1 MSKTDIRLGSLISF
15 DSEREAD
22 IIEFVQDLTSQHKLG
37 RFIGYLLRLACET
50 PETLQYRE
58 KLNPILKEM
67 NDLGITPRRD
77 AMFKQFSKEILD
89 LKNKINDIYVISEK
103 LYTLALARK
112 ALGLED
118 RAKELLAAQF
128 VVRRQ
133 TALLESK
140 LGTSSL
146 LYTYESDSMRDVQ
159 KKADEIL
166 EVILETY
173 GDLLNDVKVAG
184 AVGDVEAVGA
194 VEAVETVG
202 ENSKVGNNSSSKLD
216 SDSINRLAE
225 AIEKL
230 CDSGIKFGAVQNV
243 AGNSVNS
250 GEIQVVGE
258 GKPWPN
264 SNTGVEVDT
273 SVDGA
278 LGKKKAEAN
287 AAVAVEK
294 KKDDLTDLNDSPFDS
309 DPGDEEISFDDF
321 NASSDLLNMLGDL

>member
-184 AVGDVEAVGA
+184 AGKNDDSVSNKVE
-194 VEAVETVG
+194 
-202 ENSKVGNNSSSKLD
+202 NDNSSKLD

-278 LGKKKAEAN
+278 LGKNKAETN
-287 AAVAVEK
+287 AGAVEK

-309 DPGDEEISFDDF
+309 DTGDEEISFDDF

>member
-184 AVGDVEAVGA
+184 A
-194 VEAVETVG
+194 
-202 ENSKVGNNSSSKLD
+202 GNNDAEESNKVENDSSSKLD

-230 CDSGIKFGAVQNV
+230 CDSGIKFGAVQNI

-250 GEIQVVGE
+250 GEVQVVGE
-258 GKPWPN
+258 GKPWQN

-278 LGKKKAEAN
+278 LGKNKAETN
-287 AAVAVEK
+287 AGAVEK

-309 DPGDEEISFDDF
+309 DNGDEEISFDDF

>member
-58 KLNPILKEM
+58 KLNPIIKEM

-173 GDLLNDVKVAG
+173 GDLLNDVKTAG
-184 AVGDVEAVGA
+184 IAKNEDEESNKVE
-194 VEAVETVG
+194 
-202 ENSKVGNNSSSKLD
+202 NDSSSKLD

-278 LGKKKAEAN
+278 LGKNKADTN
-287 AAVAVEK
+287 AAVEK
-294 KKDDLTDLNDSPFDS
+294 KKDDLTDLNDSPFDF
-309 DPGDEEISFDDF
+309 DPGNEEISFDDF

>member
-166 EVILETY
+166 EVIIETY
-173 GDLLNDVKVAG
+173 GDLLNDVKIAG
-184 AVGDVEAVGA
+184 AGKNDDEEG
-194 VEAVETVG
+194 
-202 ENSKVGNNSSSKLD
+202 NKVGNNSSSKLD

-278 LGKKKAEAN
+278 LGKNKADTNAVAVEKK
-287 AAVAVEK
+287 AVEK

-309 DPGDEEISFDDF
+309 DTGDEEISFDDF

>member
-1 MSKTDIRLGSLISF
+1 MS
-15 DSEREAD
+15 
-22 IIEFVQDLTSQHKLG
+22 
-37 RFIGYLLRLACET
+37 
-50 PETLQYRE
+50 
-58 KLNPILKEM
+58 
-67 NDLGITPRRD
+67 DLGITPRRD

-173 GDLLNDVKVAG
+173 GDLLNDVK
-184 AVGDVEAVGA
+184 
-194 VEAVETVG
+194 TVG
-202 ENSKVGNNSSSKLD
+202 TGKNDAEESNKVENDSSSKLD

-278 LGKKKAEAN
+278 LGLGKKSETKSESAGAN
-287 AAVAVEK
+287 AK

-309 DPGDEEISFDDF
+309 DTGDEEISFDDF

>member
-67 NDLGITPRRD
+67 SDLGITPRRD

-173 GDLLNDVKVAG
+173 GDLLNDVKIAG
-184 AVGDVEAVGA
+184 TSKNDAETEEGNKVGDD
-194 VEAVETVG
+194 
-202 ENSKVGNNSSSKLD
+202 SSSKLD

-243 AGNSVNS
+243 VGNSVNS
-250 GEIQVVGE
+250 GEVQVVGE

-278 LGKKKAEAN
+278 LGKNKAETK
-287 AAVAVEK
+287 AVAVEK

-309 DPGDEEISFDDF
+309 DNGDEEISLDDF

>member
-67 NDLGITPRRD
+67 SDLGITPRRD

-112 ALGLED
+112 ALGLEN

-184 AVGDVEAVGA
+184 AGKNA
-194 VEAVETVG
+194 EAVETVG
-202 ENSKVGNNSSSKLD
+202 DVGESNKVENDSSSKLD

-243 AGNSVNS
+243 VGNSVNS
-250 GEIQVVGE
+250 GEVQVVGE

-278 LGKKKAEAN
+278 LGKNKAETN
-287 AAVAVEK
+287 AGAVEK

-309 DPGDEEISFDDF
+309 ENGDEEISFDDF

>member
-173 GDLLNDVKVAG
+173 GDLLNDVKTAG
-184 AVGDVEAVGA
+184 A
-194 VEAVETVG
+194 
-202 ENSKVGNNSSSKLD
+202 GNNDAEESNKVENDSSSKLD

-243 AGNSVNS
+243 AENSVNS

-278 LGKKKAEAN
+278 LGKNKAETN
-287 AAVAVEK
+287 AGAIEK

-309 DPGDEEISFDDF
+309 DHGNEEISFDDF

>member
-67 NDLGITPRRD
+67 SDLGITPRRD

-184 AVGDVEAVGA
+184 AGKNDAEESNKVE
-194 VEAVETVG
+194 
-202 ENSKVGNNSSSKLD
+202 NDNNSKLD

-243 AGNSVNS
+243 VENSVNS
-250 GEIQVVGE
+250 EEIQVVGE

-273 SVDGA
+273 SIDGA
-278 LGKKKAEAN
+278 LGKNKAETN
-287 AAVAVEK
+287 AGAVEK

-309 DPGDEEISFDDF
+309 DKGDEEISFDDF

>member
-22 IIEFVQDLTSQHKLG
+22 IIEFIQDLTSQHKLG

-173 GDLLNDVKVAG
+173 GDLLNDVKIAVAG
-184 AVGDVEAVGA
+184 KNDAE
-194 VEAVETVG
+194 ESNKI
-202 ENSKVGNNSSSKLD
+202 ENDGNSKLD

-230 CDSGIKFGAVQNV
+230 CDSGVKFGAVQNV
-243 AGNSVNS
+243 TGNSVNS

-278 LGKKKAEAN
+278 LGKNKADTN
-287 AAVAVEK
+287 AVAVEK

-309 DPGDEEISFDDF
+309 DHGNEEISFDDF

>member
-184 AVGDVEAVGA
+184 AGKNDAEESNKVE
-194 VEAVETVG
+194 
-202 ENSKVGNNSSSKLD
+202 NDSSSKLD

-243 AGNSVNS
+243 VGNSVNS
-250 GEIQVVGE
+250 GEVQVVGE

-278 LGKKKAEAN
+278 LGKNKAETN
-287 AAVAVEK
+287 AGAVEK
-294 KKDDLTDLNDSPFDS
+294 KNDDLTDLNDSPFDS
-309 DPGDEEISFDDF
+309 DNGDEEISFDDF

>member
-173 GDLLNDVKVAG
+173 GDLLNDVKTAG
-184 AVGDVEAVGA
+184 ADKNDAE
-194 VEAVETVG
+194 
-202 ENSKVGNNSSSKLD
+202 ENNKVGNDNSSKLD

-278 LGKKKAEAN
+278 LGKNKADTN
-287 AAVAVEK
+287 AVAVEK

-309 DPGDEEISFDDF
+309 DPGNEEISFDDF

>member
-184 AVGDVEAVGA
+184 AGKNEAEESNKVE
-194 VEAVETVG
+194 
-202 ENSKVGNNSSSKLD
+202 NDSSSKLD

-230 CDSGIKFGAVQNV
+230 CDSGIKFGAVQNI

-278 LGKKKAEAN
+278 LGKNKADTN
-287 AAVAVEK
+287 AAVEK
-294 KKDDLTDLNDSPFDS
+294 KKDNLTDLNDSPFDS
-309 DPGDEEISFDDF
+309 DNGDEEISLDDF

>member
-173 GDLLNDVKVAG
+173 GDLLNDVKIAG
-184 AVGDVEAVGA
+184 AGKNDAE
-194 VEAVETVG
+194 ESNKI
-202 ENSKVGNNSSSKLD
+202 ENDGNSKLD

-278 LGKKKAEAN
+278 LGKNKADTN
-287 AAVAVEK
+287 AAVEK

-309 DPGDEEISFDDF
+309 DPGNEEISFDDF

>member
-173 GDLLNDVKVAG
+173 GDLLNDVKIAG
-184 AVGDVEAVGA
+184 AGKNDAE
-194 VEAVETVG
+194 ES
-202 ENSKVGNNSSSKLD
+202 NKVANDSSSKID

-278 LGKKKAEAN
+278 LGKNKADTN
-287 AAVAVEK
+287 AGAVEK

-309 DPGDEEISFDDF
+309 DPGNEEISFDDF

>member
-89 LKNKINDIYVISEK
+89 LKDKINDVYVISEK

-184 AVGDVEAVGA
+184 AGNNDAVSCGDV
-194 VEAVETVG
+194 G
-202 ENSKVGNNSSSKLD
+202 EDNKVGNDNSSKLD
-216 SDSINRLAE
+216 SDSVNRLAE

-278 LGKKKAEAN
+278 LGKNKADTN
-287 AAVAVEK
+287 AVAVEK

-309 DPGDEEISFDDF
+309 DTGNEEISFDDF

>member
-173 GDLLNDVKVAG
+173 GDLLNDVKIAG
-184 AVGDVEAVGA
+184 AGKNEA
-194 VEAVETVG
+194 EES
-202 ENSKVGNNSSSKLD
+202 NKVGNDSSSKLD

-278 LGKKKAEAN
+278 LGKNKAETN
-287 AAVAVEK
+287 AGAVEK

-309 DPGDEEISFDDF
+309 DTGDEEISFDDF

>member
-67 NDLGITPRRD
+67 SDLGITPRRD

-173 GDLLNDVKVAG
+173 GDLLNDVKIAG
-184 AVGDVEAVGA
+184 AGKNDAEESNKVE
-194 VEAVETVG
+194 
-202 ENSKVGNNSSSKLD
+202 NDSSSKLD

-230 CDSGIKFGAVQNV
+230 CDSGIKFGEVQNV

-278 LGKKKAEAN
+278 LGKSKAETN
-287 AAVAVEK
+287 AGAVEK

-309 DPGDEEISFDDF
+309 DHGDEEISFDDF

>member
-184 AVGDVEAVGA
+184 DGKNDDSAGNKVE
-194 VEAVETVG
+194 
-202 ENSKVGNNSSSKLD
+202 NDNSSKLD

-278 LGKKKAEAN
+278 LGKNKAETN
-287 AAVAVEK
+287 AGAVEK

-309 DPGDEEISFDDF
+309 DTGDEEISFDDF

>member
-67 NDLGITPRRD
+67 SDLGITPRRD

-184 AVGDVEAVGA
+184 AGKNDAGESNKVE
-194 VEAVETVG
+194 
-202 ENSKVGNNSSSKLD
+202 NDNNSKLD

-230 CDSGIKFGAVQNV
+230 CDSGIKFGAVQNIE
-243 AGNSVNS
+243 GNSVNS
-250 GEIQVVGE
+250 GEVQVVGE

-278 LGKKKAEAN
+278 LGKNKAETN
-287 AAVAVEK
+287 AGAVEK

-309 DPGDEEISFDDF
+309 DRGDEEISFDDF

>member
-184 AVGDVEAVGA
+184 AGKTDDGVSCEDFAEG
-194 VEAVETVG
+194 
-202 ENSKVGNNSSSKLD
+202 NKVGNNSSSKLD

-230 CDSGIKFGAVQNV
+230 CDNDIKFGAVQNV

-278 LGKKKAEAN
+278 LGKNKAETN
-287 AAVAVEK
+287 AGAVEK

-309 DPGDEEISFDDF
+309 DTGDEEISFDDF

>member
-173 GDLLNDVKVAG
+173 GDLLNDVKVTGAG
-184 AVGDVEAVGA
+184 KNDAEESNKIVND
-194 VEAVETVG
+194 
-202 ENSKVGNNSSSKLD
+202 SSSKLD

-278 LGKKKAEAN
+278 LGKNKADTN
-287 AAVAVEK
+287 AVAVEK

-309 DPGDEEISFDDF
+309 DPGNEEISFDDF

>member
-67 NDLGITPRRD
+67 SDLGITPRRD

-173 GDLLNDVKVAG
+173 GDLLNDVKIAG
-184 AVGDVEAVGA
+184 TGKNDAGESNKVE
-194 VEAVETVG
+194 
-202 ENSKVGNNSSSKLD
+202 NDNNSKLD

-230 CDSGIKFGAVQNV
+230 CDSGIKFGAIQNV

-278 LGKKKAEAN
+278 LGKNKAETN
-287 AAVAVEK
+287 AGAVEK

-309 DPGDEEISFDDF
+309 DRGDEEISFDDF

>member
-173 GDLLNDVKVAG
+173 GDLLNDVKIAG
-184 AVGDVEAVGA
+184 AGKNEAEESNKA
-194 VEAVETVG
+194 
-202 ENSKVGNNSSSKLD
+202 ENDSSSKLD

-278 LGKKKAEAN
+278 LGKNKADTN
-287 AAVAVEK
+287 AGAVEK

-309 DPGDEEISFDDF
+309 DPGNEEISFDDF

>member
-184 AVGDVEAVGA
+184 AGKNDTE
-194 VEAVETVG
+194 ES
-202 ENSKVGNNSSSKLD
+202 NKVGNDSSSKLD

-230 CDSGIKFGAVQNV
+230 CDSGIKFWAVQNV

-278 LGKKKAEAN
+278 LGKNKTETN
-287 AAVAVEK
+287 AVAVEK

>member
-67 NDLGITPRRD
+67 SDLGITPRRD

-173 GDLLNDVKVAG
+173 GDLLNDVKIAG
-184 AVGDVEAVGA
+184 TGKNDAE
-194 VEAVETVG
+194 ESNKIE
-202 ENSKVGNNSSSKLD
+202 NNSSSKLD

-243 AGNSVNS
+243 VGNSVNS
-250 GEIQVVGE
+250 GEVQVVGE

-278 LGKKKAEAN
+278 LGKNKAETN
-287 AAVAVEK
+287 AGAVEK

-309 DPGDEEISFDDF
+309 DHDDEEISFDDF

>member
-184 AVGDVEAVGA
+184 TGKNEA
-194 VEAVETVG
+194 EES
-202 ENSKVGNNSSSKLD
+202 NKIGNDSSSKLD

-278 LGKKKAEAN
+278 LGKNKADTN
-287 AAVAVEK
+287 AAVEK

-309 DPGDEEISFDDF
+309 DPGNEEISFDDF

>member
-173 GDLLNDVKVAG
+173 GDLLNDVKTAG
-184 AVGDVEAVGA
+184 AGKNDAEESNKVE
-194 VEAVETVG
+194 
-202 ENSKVGNNSSSKLD
+202 NDSSSKLD
-216 SDSINRLAE
+216 SDSINRLAK

-278 LGKKKAEAN
+278 LGKNKADTN
-287 AAVAVEK
+287 AVAVEK

-309 DPGDEEISFDDF
+309 DPGNEEISFDDF

>member
-67 NDLGITPRRD
+67 SDLGITPRRD

-112 ALGLED
+112 ALGLEN

-166 EVILETY
+166 EVIIETY

-184 AVGDVEAVGA
+184 A
-194 VEAVETVG
+194 
-202 ENSKVGNNSSSKLD
+202 GNNDAEAEEGNKVENDSSSKLD

-230 CDSGIKFGAVQNV
+230 CDSGIKFGAVQNI

-278 LGKKKAEAN
+278 LGKNKAETN
-287 AAVAVEK
+287 AGAVEK

-309 DPGDEEISFDDF
+309 DTGDEEISFDDF

>member
-184 AVGDVEAVGA
+184 TGKNDDSAGNKVE
-194 VEAVETVG
+194 
-202 ENSKVGNNSSSKLD
+202 NDNSSKLD

-243 AGNSVNS
+243 VGNSVNS
-250 GEIQVVGE
+250 GEVQVVGE

-278 LGKKKAEAN
+278 LGKNKANTN
-287 AAVAVEK
+287 AGAVEK

-309 DPGDEEISFDDF
+309 DPGNEEISFDDF

>member
-184 AVGDVEAVGA
+184 TGKNDAEEGNKVE
-194 VEAVETVG
+194 
-202 ENSKVGNNSSSKLD
+202 NDSSSKLD

-278 LGKKKAEAN
+278 LGKNKAETN
-287 AAVAVEK
+287 AGAVEK

-309 DPGDEEISFDDF
+309 DTGDEEISFDDF

>member
-184 AVGDVEAVGA
+184 DGKNDAEESNKVE
-194 VEAVETVG
+194 
-202 ENSKVGNNSSSKLD
+202 NDSSSKLD

-278 LGKKKAEAN
+278 LGKNKAETN
-287 AAVAVEK
+287 SGAVEK

-309 DPGDEEISFDDF
+309 DTGDEEISFDDF

>member
-67 NDLGITPRRD
+67 SDLGITPRRD

-173 GDLLNDVKVAG
+173 GDLLNDVKTAG
-184 AVGDVEAVGA
+184 IGKNDAEESNKVE
-194 VEAVETVG
+194 
-202 ENSKVGNNSSSKLD
+202 NDSSSKLD

-278 LGKKKAEAN
+278 LGKNKADTN
-287 AAVAVEK
+287 VAVEK

-309 DPGDEEISFDDF
+309 DPGNEEISFEDF

>member
-67 NDLGITPRRD
+67 SDLGITPRRD

-184 AVGDVEAVGA
+184 AGKNDAEESNKVE
-194 VEAVETVG
+194 
-202 ENSKVGNNSSSKLD
+202 NDSSSKLD

-230 CDSGIKFGAVQNV
+230 CDSGIKFGAVQNIE
-243 AGNSVNS
+243 GNSVNS
-250 GEIQVVGE
+250 GEVQVVGE

-278 LGKKKAEAN
+278 LGKNKAETN
-287 AAVAVEK
+287 AGAVEK

-309 DPGDEEISFDDF
+309 DRGDEEISFDDF

>member
-173 GDLLNDVKVAG
+173 GDLLNDVKIAG
-184 AVGDVEAVGA
+184 AGKNDAEESNNNAEGNRVE
-194 VEAVETVG
+194 
-202 ENSKVGNNSSSKLD
+202 NDNSSKLD

-278 LGKKKAEAN
+278 LGKNKADTN
-287 AAVAVEK
+287 AAVEK

-309 DPGDEEISFDDF
+309 DPGNEEISFDDF

>member
-15 DSEREAD
+15 GSGRGAD

-173 GDLLNDVKVAG
+173 GDLLNDVKTAG
-184 AVGDVEAVGA
+184 ADKNDAE
-194 VEAVETVG
+194 
-202 ENSKVGNNSSSKLD
+202 ENNKVGNDNSSKLD

-278 LGKKKAEAN
+278 LGKNKADTN
-287 AAVAVEK
+287 AVAVEK

-309 DPGDEEISFDDF
+309 DPGNEEISFDDF

>member
-67 NDLGITPRRD
+67 SDLGITPRRD

-184 AVGDVEAVGA
+184 AGKNDAEESNKVE
-194 VEAVETVG
+194 
-202 ENSKVGNNSSSKLD
+202 NDSSSKLD

-243 AGNSVNS
+243 VGNSVNS
-250 GEIQVVGE
+250 GEVQVVGE

-278 LGKKKAEAN
+278 LGKNKAETN
-287 AAVAVEK
+287 AGAVEK

-309 DPGDEEISFDDF
+309 DRGDEEISFDDF

>member
-184 AVGDVEAVGA
+184 TGKNDAEEGNKVE
-194 VEAVETVG
+194 
-202 ENSKVGNNSSSKLD
+202 NDSSSKLD

-278 LGKKKAEAN
+278 LGKNKADTN
-287 AAVAVEK
+287 AGAVEK

-309 DPGDEEISFDDF
+309 DAGDEEISFDDF

>member
-173 GDLLNDVKVAG
+173 GDLLNDVKIAG
-184 AVGDVEAVGA
+184 AGKNDDSACNKVE
-194 VEAVETVG
+194 
-202 ENSKVGNNSSSKLD
+202 NDSSSKLD

-278 LGKKKAEAN
+278 LGKNRAETN
-287 AAVAVEK
+287 TVAVEK

-309 DPGDEEISFDDF
+309 DTGDEEISFDDF